1 VNFEERFPRA
11 PMAPDEPEDE
21 DVRFAPNMVFDFAA
35 AYLVAGHALDIDGAE
50 AKDVDKITGRFRIT
64 F

>member
-1 VNFEERFPRA
+1 
-11 PMAPDEPEDE
+11 MAGCTY
-21 DVRFAPNMVFDFAA
+21 RFAPNMVFDFAA